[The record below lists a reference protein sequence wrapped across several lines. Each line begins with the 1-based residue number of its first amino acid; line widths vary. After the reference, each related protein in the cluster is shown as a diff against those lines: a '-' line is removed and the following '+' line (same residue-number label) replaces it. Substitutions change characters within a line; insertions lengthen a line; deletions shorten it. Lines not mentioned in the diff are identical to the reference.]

1 MTASL
6 MALTASDALT
16 IVNNFLLLFGGI
28 AAFII
33 GMNMMGTNLEKAAGR
48 HMRRLMAKATKNRFL
63 GVGTGAAVTAI
74 VTSSSATTVMIVGFV
89 NVGLM
94 TLTQA
99 VSVIMGAN
107 IGTTITA
114 FITAISTTGGTLE
127 ITSVFAC
134 LAFAG
139 VLMNMLG
146 KKDIIKYVGLILA
159 GLGLIFIGMNTM
171 SVSMGELMAE
181 KVISHDATGE
191 AILVDNPIASFVKGM
206 FSAIGGTANGN
217 LPWQIP
223 VLFLLGAV
231 LTGLVQS
238 SAAVTAIVMSLAR
251 AEAVDLP
258 FAMFVILGTNVG
270 TCVTALLSSL
280 GTNVN
285 ARRTA
290 FVHFSFNIIGGIIFM
305 IPLAFPFVSNGIAT
319 VLQSVTDV
327 IAIQIALFHMFFN
340 IVTTL
345 ILLPFQNML
354 VKLAMFVVRDKKG
367 AAVQGAGEEDETL
380 DYRLLKTP
388 AIAIGQA
395 RKQIVKMGN
404 LAFENYKLSLEMLLS
419 GDLSK
424 AEDFAEREK
433 HINEYNH
440 YINSYLVKLSLEP
453 LSQTDEKKLSSFYHV
468 TSDLERIGDYAE
480 NIVEYAQ
487 TAVKDKIVFSEHALE
502 EIREMDSH
510 LTELYKYVK
519 MSFERINLSYLRNID
534 IEEQATDKLCVQMQ
548 QSHLRRLTENRCTAE
563 AGAIFLQ
570 LAINMERIGDH
581 MKNISNSVKDY
592 APPVKQ

>member
-1 MTASL
+1 MGSSL
-6 MALTASDALT
+6 LVALGLNEVLS
-16 IVNNFLLLFGGI
+16 IINNFMLLLGGI
-28 AAFII
+28 AAFIV
-33 GMNMMGTNLEKAAGR
+33 GMNMMGNNLEKAAGR
-48 HMRRLMAKATKNRFL
+48 HMRRLMAKATKNRFI
-63 GVGTGAAVTAI
+63 GVGTGAAVTAL

-114 FITAISTTGGTLE
+114 LITAVSTTGGALE
-127 ITSVFAC
+127 ITSIFAA
-134 LAFAG
+134 LAFVG

-146 KKDIIKYVGLILA
+146 KRDIIKYIGLILA
-159 GLGLIFIGMNTM
+159 GLGLIFIGMETM
-171 SVSMGELMAE
+171 SASMGGLLSE
-181 KVISHDATGE
+181 KIISGGQ
-191 AILVDNPIASFVKGM
+191 AIDNPIASAVKEM
-206 FSAIGGTANGN
+206 FAAIGGNSNGN
-217 LPWQIP
+217 LTWQIP
-223 VLFLLGAV
+223 ILFLLGAA

-238 SAAVTAIVMSLAR
+238 SAAVTAIVMSLA
-251 AEAVDLP
+251 ASGAVDLP

-270 TCVTALLSSL
+270 TCITALLSSL

-290 FVHFSFNIIGGIIFM
+290 FVHFSFNLIGGIIFIIPLSFPVVSGGIAFALQSM
-305 IPLAFPFVSNGIAT
+305 IPG
-319 VLQSVTDV
+319 V
-327 IAIQIALFHMFFN
+327 IAIQIAVFHMFFN

-345 ILLPFQNML
+345 ILLPFQKFL
-354 VKLAMFVVRDKKG
+354 VKLAMFVVREKKG
-367 AAVQGAGEEDETL
+367 VRTAEGEEDETL
-380 DYRLLKTP
+380 DYRMLKTP

-395 RKQIVKMGN
+395 RKQIVKMGK

-419 GDLSK
+419 GDLSQI
-424 AEDFAEREK
+424 DYFNQREK

-440 YINSYLVKLSLEP
+440 YISSYLVKLSLEP

-487 TAVKDKIVFSEHALE
+487 TAVKDKITFSEHAVD
-502 EIREMDSH
+502 EIRQMDLH
-510 LTELYKYVK
+510 LTELYKNVE
-519 MSFERINLSYLRNID
+519 MTFEKIDLSYMRKID
-534 IEEQATDKLCVQMQ
+534 EEEQATDDMCTTMQ
-548 QSHLRRLTENRCTAE
+548 ESHLRRLNENRCTPE

-570 LAINMERIGDH
+570 LALNMERIGDH

-592 APPVKQ
+592 AHRQPSVHK

>member
-1 MTASL
+1 MTVSLLASL
-6 MALTASDALT
+6 HTGDVLS
-16 IVNNFLLLFGGI
+16 IINNFLLLLGGI
-28 AAFII
+28 ATFIL
-33 GMNMMGTNLEKAAGR
+33 GMNIMGNNLEKAAGK
-48 HMRRLMAKATKNRFL
+48 HMRSLMSKAIKNRVV

-114 FITAISTTGGTLE
+114 FITAISTTGGVLE
-127 ITSVFAC
+127 LTSVFAC
-134 LAFAG
+134 LAFVG

-146 KKDIIKYVGLILA
+146 KKDIVKYIGLILA

-171 SVSMGELMAE
+171 SGSMASLLSKNEN
-181 KVISHDATGE
+181 ISSA
-191 AILVDNPIASFVKGM
+191 VKEM
-206 FSAIGGTANGN
+206 FAAIGGSANGN
-217 LPWQIP
+217 LTWQIP
-223 VLFLLGAV
+223 VLFILGAA

-238 SAAVTAIVMSLAR
+238 SAAVTAIVISLAT
-251 AEAVDLP
+251 AGVVDLP

-280 GTNVN
+280 GTSVN

-290 FVHFSFNIIGGIIFM
+290 FVHFSFNLIGGIIFI
-305 IPLAFPFVSNGIAT
+305 IPLSFPAVSAAL
-319 VLQSVTDV
+319 VRFLQSFIPN
-327 IAIQIALFHMFFN
+327 IAIQVAVFHMFFN
-340 IVTTL
+340 VVTTL
-345 ILLPFQNML
+345 LLLPFQNYL
-354 VKLAMFVVRDKKG
+354 VKLAEFIVRDKKKG
-367 AAVQGAGEEDETL
+367 EKAQGEEDETL
-380 DYRLLKTP
+380 DLRILKTP

-395 RKQIVKMGN
+395 RKQIAKMGK
-404 LAFENYKLSLEMLLS
+404 LAFANYKLSLDMLLS
-419 GDLSK
+419 CDLSQIST
-424 AEDFAEREK
+424 FNEREQ
-433 HINEYNH
+433 HINKFNH

-453 LSQTDEKKLSSFYHV
+453 LSEIDEKKLSSFYHV

-487 TAVKDKIVFSEHALE
+487 TAVKEKVTFTEHALD
-502 EIREMDSH
+502 EIREMDLH
-510 LTELYKYVK
+510 LTELYKNVE
-519 MSFERINLSYLRNID
+519 MTFENITLAYTEKID
-534 IEEQATDKLCVQMQ
+534 EEEQATDDMCAQMQ
-548 QSHLRRLTENRCTAE
+548 QSHLRRLNESRCTPE

-570 LAINMERIGDH
+570 LAIGMERIGDH

-592 APPVKQ
+592 APHIK